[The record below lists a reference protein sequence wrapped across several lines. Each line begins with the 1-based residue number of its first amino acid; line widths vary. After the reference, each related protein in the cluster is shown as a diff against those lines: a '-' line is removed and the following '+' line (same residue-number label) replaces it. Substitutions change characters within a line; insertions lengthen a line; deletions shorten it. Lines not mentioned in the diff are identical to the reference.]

1 MTRHRPN
8 LAPRLATQA
17 CHPGLLPALPTSLAP
32 HLPQVAHAT
41 IDLSLEPE
49 RLELLHQLE
58 TSLVGGL
65 AETMPPHSR
74 EERSLELSF
83 WSQGLELP
91 RIRVGRR
98 LISFDEMQTLEDR
111 GELDAILGLIG
122 AS

>member
-1 MTRHRPN
+1 MP
-8 LAPRLATQA
+8 
-17 CHPGLLPALPTSLAP
+17 P